1 MATVTFNKEIFEREI
16 GKFDEEMQQQI
27 ALFGTP
33 IEFFDNKEIQVEIF
47 PNRPD
52 LLSYQGFKR
61 AFLAYLN
68 KKSHIGLKEYKIN
81 KPLKDYI
88 VYIDKSVEKIRPF
101 TSCAIVKNLE
111 FNDEKI
117 KEIIDIQEKLHFTLG
132 RKRKKL
138 AIGIYPLEKISLPIT
153 YEALEPDKIKFQPL
167 ESNKIMHGLE
177 ILQRHPAG
185 REYAHLLAGK
195 QRFPIFIDSNNNIL
209 SMPPIIN
216 SHLTGKI
223 TESTKEVF
231 IECSG
236 FDFEILNK
244 CLNIIVTTLLEMS
257 SDVQAYQ
264 MQLIRKDQD
273 KVLTPNLKQE
283 KIKLNIKNA
292 EKLLGIPLKPQ
303 EVKTYLERMGHD
315 YDIKTGFVS
324 YPAWRTDILHEVDI
338 IEDIAIAYGYD
349 KLIPELPEISTL
361 GEEDKK
367 SIIKNKI
374 AEILVGL
381 NLLEVSN
388 YHLTLKENQIS
399 KMELN
404 EKQTGEII
412 DIEESKTEYN
422 ILRKDLSHYL
432 LKVVSENVDSE
443 YPQKIFEIGEVFKK
457 DNLNEVI
464 EEDKLSIA
472 LTPGNFTDLK
482 QIINYLFKN
491 LNLEIEL
498 KEPENNF
505 PIHFIEGRVAE
516 LFIENTSIGFAGEI
530 HPKILKN
537 WKIKMPVSLC
547 EMSLEKVMEL
557 INKS

>member
-167 ESNKIMHGLE
+167 ESYKIMHGLE

-195 QRFPIFIDSNNNIL
+195 QKFPIFIDSNNNIL

>member
-443 YPQKIFEIGEVFKK
+443 YPQKIFEIGKVFKK